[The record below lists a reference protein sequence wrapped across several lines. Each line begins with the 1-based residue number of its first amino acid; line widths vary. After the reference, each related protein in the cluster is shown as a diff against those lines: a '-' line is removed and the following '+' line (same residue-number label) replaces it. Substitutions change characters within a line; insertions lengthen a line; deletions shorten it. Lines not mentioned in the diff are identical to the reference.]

1 MGRRPKEYRDGKAV
15 IVLDKVGEETDL
27 SLCPICAGHL
37 DCHANIDGH
46 CTALNAVDKR
56 EACAFY
62 KSMDA
67 NLAAVRRCYQRLKK
81 EGRRDLI
88 DRYIRQMT
96 AMGLLDDDIK
106 AEEQY
111 ADILDSF
118 RNSDYQEQLD
128 EAFQDAAGDGDDL
141 ENQLLDDSLLD
152 DDGMEAGVMGAALRD
167 EDNVNDY

>member
-1 MGRRPKEYRDGKAV
+1 
-15 IVLDKVGEETDL
+15 
-27 SLCPICAGHL
+27 
-37 DCHANIDGH
+37 
-46 CTALNAVDKR
+46 
-56 EACAFY
+56 
-62 KSMDA
+62 MDA

-118 RNSDYQEQLD
+118 RSSNYQEQLD
-128 EAFQDAAGDGDDL
+128 GAFRDAAGDDDDL
-141 ENQLLDDSLLD
+141 EDQLLDDSLLD

>member
-15 IVLDKVGEETDL
+15 IVVDKVGEETDL

-37 DCHANIDGH
+37 DCHANIGGH
-46 CTALNAVDKR
+46 CTALNAVDER

-62 KSMDA
+62 KSADI
-67 NLAAVRRCYQRLKK
+67 NLGEVRRCYQRLKN

-128 EAFQDAAGDGDDL
+128 EAFRDAAGDDDDP

-152 DDGMEAGVMGAALRD
+152 DDRMEAGVVDVALQDDSR
-167 EDNVNDY
+167 NGY